1 MSSRYHVSPERAR
14 LVFEVLLVGFDDDFW
29 VVTIN
34 NTADQI
40 AHGAERLVSGG
51 VESLS

>member
-1 MSSRYHVSPERAR
+1 MLSRYHGSPERAR
-14 LVFEVLLVGFDDDFW
+14 LVFEDSFVGFDGYFW
-29 VVTIN
+29 VATIN

-51 VESLS
+51 VENLS